1 MSFYLREGISVG
13 PVNFN
18 FSKSGVGASIGVEGF
33 RLGAGPK
40 GAYVHVGKNP
50 IRYRKYKQF
59 GSSKPGSKAEYDTSQ
74 KQDDQKQDEGQ
85 DYGDQEYLEDPEDA
99 DATSLVEVESE
110 GIIEEINDARDRWRL
125 WPVLALVS
133 VGTVPFSLVAAGIGV
148 LATVFAYQ
156 RDKVRKTVALLYD
169 FEGEKTKR
177 QYEQACKSFKFV
189 LSSDQVVSA
198 EAKFSSPTS
207 VKTNIPIPS
216 LSTEDCSFYF
226 FPELLMVE
234 NGNGI
239 SGIPYDHAAIEKT
252 YGKAKLENPP
262 EDIRVLGSEWKHSNK
277 DGGKD
282 KRYDKNPKVYE
293 VMYEVAKFSARYE
306 GSEYEIEACFS
317 RKGSANKLK
326 QMMGTWLPVKFG
338 EEFGENKDKSE
349 IQKNLSETFRD
360 IRYSLSYILNQDPD
374 VQSALQKFRSLE
386 EGKQISLIE
395 RVEEE
400 DESTANILK
409 KAYRMQRRSDSIKE
423 KSKKVRDTW
432 GGEESSI
439 TEEELERK
447 YDLSELDT
455 LEDGIGLLEEMSE
468 EEREFI
474 VENTENSEAFRAI
487 SAKIEA
493 GKDASTIAEEIR
505 GESS

>member
-18 FSKSGVGASIGVEGF
+18 LSKSGVGASIGVEGF

-40 GAYVHVGKNP
+40 GAYVHMGKNP

-59 GSSKPGSKAEYDTSQ
+59 GSSKPESEAEYDTSQ

-99 DATSLVEVESE
+99 DATSLVEAESE

-125 WPVLALVS
+125 WPILALVS
-133 VGTVPFSLVAAGIGV
+133 AGAVPFSLVTAGFGV

-156 RDKVRKTVALLYD
+156 RDKVRKTVALFYD

-177 QYEQACKSFKFV
+177 QYEQAYKSFKFV

-216 LSTEDCSFYF
+216 LSMEDCSFYF
-226 FPELLMVE
+226 FPDLLMIE
-234 NGNGI
+234 DGDGI
-239 SGIPYDHAAIEKT
+239 SGVPYDRAAIEKT

-277 DGGKD
+277 DGSRDRRYKD
-282 KRYDKNPKVYE
+282 NPKTYQVAYE
-293 VMYEVAKFSARYE
+293 IVRFSADHDGNGHE
-306 GSEYEIEACFS
+306 VEACFS

-326 QMMGTWLPVKFG
+326 RMMKVWLPV
-338 EEFGENKDKSE
+338 EFGEDFEESEDKSE
-349 IQKNLSETFRD
+349 LQEELSETFRD
-360 IRYSLSYILNQDPD
+360 IKYSLSYIFNQDPD
-374 VQSALQKFRSLE
+374 VQSVLQKFRSLGE
-386 EGKQISLIE
+386 DKQLSLIE
-395 RVEEE
+395 EMERE
-400 DESTANILK
+400 DESTANVLK
-409 KAYRMQRRSDSIKE
+409 KAHRMQRRSESIEE
-423 KSKKVRDTW
+423 KSEEIKSSLD
-432 GGEESSI
+432 GGKSSI
-439 TEEELERK
+439 TEEKLEEK
-447 YDLSELDT
+447 YDLSELET
-455 LEDGIGLLEEMSE
+455 LEDGIELLDKMSE

-474 VENTENSEAFRAI
+474 IENTENSEVFRAI

-493 GKDASTIAEEIR
+493 GKDASKIAEEIR
-505 GESS
+505 G